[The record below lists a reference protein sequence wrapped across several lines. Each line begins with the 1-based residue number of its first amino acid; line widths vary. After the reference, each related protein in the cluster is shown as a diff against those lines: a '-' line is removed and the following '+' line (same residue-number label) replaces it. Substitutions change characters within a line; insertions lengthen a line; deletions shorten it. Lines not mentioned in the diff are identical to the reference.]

1 MGVGPFHYSSSTYD
15 KPKVVYQTVE
25 KIVERPVPVPAPP
38 NPNPFNYQIVNSI
51 EEGGYLVILIQ
62 YPDCTNY
69 EGRKI
74 LVYKG
79 VNKAHLVL
87 QGSIDPHFSENKEK
101 YSPIARFVPT
111 LEGWQLALELVKSLY
126 KRKHDKTSNHRKN
139 SQYSKTSK

>member
-1 MGVGPFHYSSSTYD
+1 MGVGPFHFSSSTYD

-25 KIVERPVPVPAPP
+25 KLVPVSVPAPP
-38 NPNPFNYQIVNSI
+38 NPNPLNYQIVNSI
-51 EEGGYLVILIQ
+51 EEGGFLIILIH

-79 VNKAHLVL
+79 VDKAHLVL
-87 QGSIDPHFSENKEK
+87 QGSIDPHFSENKTK

-111 LEGWQLALELVKSLY
+111 IEGWEMAISLVKSL
-126 KRKHDKTSNHRKN
+126 KQKHDKVSNNRKN
-139 SQYSKTSK
+139 SQNPKTSK